1 LDFNDA
7 YVSQMNGAGHPS
19 DTIAALL
26 TAGELGQRSGRDLIT
41 ATVLAYEVY
50 CKIGDVFD
58 YLGHGID
65 HTTVT
70 GMGAVVGAGKL
81 LGLTP
86 EEMVH
91 AIGITVGGNTATRQ
105 GRADT
110 LSNWKAYAAAD
121 ACRKAIFS
129 VQLAGNGMTG
139 PSNVFE
145 GRYGFFK
152 VMSRKPV
159 APPQLGEPFGIRR
172 CFTKRFPL
180 GQFSQTVAQAAVEA
194 RSYFKSPDEILEV
207 NIHASRSAIKI
218 MADGPDKW
226 RPQTHETA
234 DHSIPYSAGLALMYG
249 KIDPDYYEDPYLH
262 DARLLDL
269 VSRIKCLPS
278 DEADQPDLAN
288 LCELE
293 VVLRS
298 GVRKTVRV
306 EYHRGHFKNPMTDA
320 EMEEKF
326 RLMAQKHLPAD
337 RVDNLLR
344 IVWSVEKEPQVS
356 NLIGRRGCDHSRPGR
371 GSLLERGLS
380 RRGVRLKRKS
390 RPRCGLWS
398 CGFQRNCLGD
408 FRSCW
413 SLSQAGFS
421 ERRRSPTPPAIRV
434 RRIRRGR
441 RRLAS
446 ASQASIAANS
456 FSIARADGAP
466 SASLRRIVSA
476 SSGRSS
482 PERRASSRSPAS
494 ACSMRSASRRLSAPA
509 ACHGNSSSISCRP
522 GCLLIAV
529 LATSFDFF
537 RLSSSAVR
545 LSSSA

>member
-1 LDFNDA
+1 MIDDVPRTSRRRFLTQVGAAGLGIGVPISMTIAQETQRSLVGDGKEVSLGEKLARYATSLRYEDLPEDVIRIAKRTILDTLGCAFGGYSAGPSKIAMKLASDVNSKQPGTILLSGIKTSPELAVFANGVMIRYLDFNDA

-26 TAGELGQRSGRDLIT
+26 TAGELSQRSGRDLIT

-58 YLGHGID
+58 YLGHGVD

-70 GMGAVVGAGKL
+70 GMGAVVAAGKL

-194 RSYFKSPDEILEV
+194 RSYFKSPEEILEV

-278 DEADQPDLAN
+278 DEADQPELAN

-356 NLIGRRGCDHSRPGR
+356 NLI
-371 GSLLERGLS
+371 
-380 RRGVRLKRKS
+380 
-390 RPRCGLWS
+390 
-398 CGFQRNCLGD
+398 
-408 FRSCW
+408 
-413 SLSQAGFS
+413 AA
-421 ERRRSPTPPAIRV
+421 TRV
-434 RRIRRGR
+434 
-441 RRLAS
+441 
-446 ASQASIAANS
+446 
-456 FSIARADGAP
+456 
-466 SASLRRIVSA
+466 
-476 SSGRSS
+476 
-482 PERRASSRSPAS
+482 
-494 ACSMRSASRRLSAPA
+494 
-509 ACHGNSSSISCRP
+509 
-522 GCLLIAV
+522 
-529 LATSFDFF
+529 
-537 RLSSSAVR
+537 
-545 LSSSA
+545 